1 MTDVAASEHELAQFL
16 EATQTQELKTWE
28 RERTKSELESLVMRR
43 LSGLDGVELQY
54 VDCAKKKPSRQEYPA
69 PCEGLFTFDF
79 GSTGWTRTTDLRL
92 MSPAL

>member
-43 LSGLDGVELQY
+43 LSGLDGVEL
-54 VDCAKKKPSRQEYPA
+54 
-69 PCEGLFTFDF
+69 
-79 GSTGWTRTTDLRL
+79 
-92 MSPAL
+92 